1 MQKRSIALMV
11 GPNSANLISQ
21 HLSVLNDSIDITTY
35 DTLQNLIRVS
45 TLRKKYFER
54 IVFSSKVLNNPEKDL
69 RELSGYLSANSPST
83 TLVLV
88 SNSGQQDM
96 VKKFNKVFK
105 SPLYAVAFID
115 SPSVKDLMNTL
126 ELGIDD
132 VRSRYALKAQ
142 VKEEPVIEEEQSVN
156 KKGKKKKKKKEKV
169 KKEKPKKKKKRGL
182 FARLFR
188 RGVEEAEEVAEASV
202 PPIPSTEIPVNMDL
216 NNLSLGVFADS
227 HADTGFLDEG
237 ELEFPEMDFG
247 GNPAGTPKVDSW
259 KQGLEMQEASS
270 LKPTNLGAVEA
281 PNRVERQTISSNLN
295 LREESVNGFLKD
307 DFITQKVLLIGVDS
321 DLSQAPFEV
330 IVDLDRVC
338 KPVLRGVDV
347 SGLSV
352 NALGYL
358 DFNLNGKRI
367 VSEGYFPKNS
377 SLRGNNLISLLNNS
391 KSILVNATLSDI
403 DDITPALR
411 YFDTVRFMDNGNLS
425 LYVDLDNENIIS
437 NQAIS
442 QLRGT
447 RLDLSG
453 VDTSKLVS
461 RRVW

>member
-1 MQKRSIALMV
+1 MV

-45 TLRKKYFER
+45 KLRKKYFER
-54 IVFSSKVLNNPEKDL
+54 IVFSSKVLNNPDKDL
-69 RELSGYLSANSPST
+69 KELSGYLSANSPST

-88 SNSGQQDM
+88 SNSSQQDM
-96 VKKFNKVFK
+96 VNKFNRVFK
-105 SPLYAVAFID
+105 SPLYAVAYID

-142 VKEEPVIEEEQSVN
+142 VKEEPEVNEEQPVE

-182 FARLFR
+182 FARLFK
-188 RGVEEAEEVAEASV
+188 RGIEEAEEVTEASV
-202 PPIPSTEIPVNMDL
+202 PPIPSTEIPVNMDI

-247 GNPAGTPKVDSW
+247 GNPVGAPKVESW
-259 KQGLEMQEASS
+259 EQGLEMQEAPS

-281 PNRVERQTISSNLN
+281 QNRVERQTTPSNLN
-295 LREESVNGFLKD
+295 LREESNGFLKD
-307 DFITQKVLLIGVDS
+307 VFITQKVLLIGVDS
-321 DLSQAPFEV
+321 DLSQVPFEV

-347 SGLSV
+347 SGFNE

-411 YFDTVRFMDNGNLS
+411 YFDTVKFMDNGNLG
-425 LYVDLDNENIIS
+425 LYVDLDNDSIIS
-437 NQAIS
+437 NQSIS
-442 QLRGT
+442 LLRDMK
-447 RLDLSG
+447 LDLAG
-453 VDTSKLVS
+453 IDRNKLVS

>member
-1 MQKRSIALMV
+1 MV

-88 SNSGQQDM
+88 SNSSQQDM

-132 VRSRYALKAQ
+132 VRSRYALKTQ
-142 VKEEPVIEEEQSVN
+142 VQEEPAVEEEQPVD
-156 KKGKKKKKKKEKV
+156 KKGKKKKKKEKV
-169 KKEKPKKKKKRGL
+169 KKEKPKKKKRRGL
-182 FARLFR
+182 FARLFK

-237 ELEFPEMDFG
+237 ELEFPEMVFG
-247 GNPAGTPKVDSW
+247 GNPAGTPKVESW
-259 KQGLEMQEASS
+259 EQGLEMQEASS
-270 LKPTNLGAVEA
+270 LKPSNLGAVEA
-281 PNRVERQTISSNLN
+281 PNVVERQTIPSNLN

-330 IVDLDRVC
+330 IVDLDRIC
-338 KPVLRGVDV
+338 KPALRGVDV
-347 SGLSV
+347 SRLNV

-377 SLRGNNLISLLNNS
+377 SLRGNSLISLLNNS

-403 DDITPALR
+403 DDIIPALR

-425 LYVDLDNENIIS
+425 LYVGLDNENIIS

>member
-142 VKEEPVIEEEQSVN
+142 AQEEPVVEEEQTAD

-169 KKEKPKKKKKRGL
+169 KKEKPKKKKGRGL

-188 RGVEEAEEVAEASV
+188 RGVEEAEEVAEASI

-247 GNPAGTPKVDSW
+247 GNPVGTPKVDSW
-259 KQGLEMQEASS
+259 EQGLEMQEAPS
-270 LKPTNLGAVEA
+270 LKPTNLGTVEA
-281 PNRVERQTISSNLN
+281 PNVVERQTIPSNLN

-330 IVDLDRVC
+330 IVDLDRIC
-338 KPVLRGVDV
+338 KPTLRGVDV
-347 SGLSV
+347 SRLNV

-391 KSILVNATLSDI
+391 KSILVNVTLSDI

-411 YFDTVRFMDNGNLS
+411 YFDTVKFMDNGNLG
-425 LYVDLDNENIIS
+425 LYVDLDNDSIVS
-437 NQAIS
+437 NQSIS
-442 QLRGT
+442 LLRGMN
-447 RLDLSG
+447 LDLAG
-453 VDTSKLVS
+453 IDRNKLVS